1 MKSKFTFFLLIV
13 LSASCSQDYSP
24 KPKGYFHINLPEPA
38 YYDYAGSQYFKF
50 SFSNQALVEDAKN
63 IPIEMKDKNGT
74 GLNIYYP
81 RLHSQIYCS
90 YFRINKED
98 FPVFLKESQQMV
110 YNREKKAK
118 GVKELEFSNPEQKVY
133 GVVYEIQ
140 GEAISPIQFV
150 ISDSTNSF
158 FRGALFFD
166 TFYNRDSIA
175 PVLEYINKDI
185 QIMMESFRWKQ

>member
-1 MKSKFTFFLLIV
+1 MNSKFTFFLLFV
-13 LSASCSQDYSP
+13 LSVSCSSDYSP
-24 KPKGYFHINLPEPA
+24 KPKGYFHIDLPEPV
-38 YYDYAGSQYFKF
+38 YHDYAGSRYFKF
-50 SFSNQALVEDAKN
+50 SFSNQAFVEDVRNASV
-63 IPIEMKDKNGT
+63 EMKEKNGT

-81 RLHSQIYCS
+81 SLHAQIYCS
-90 YFRINKED
+90 YFRLNKD
-98 FPVFLKESQQMV
+98 YLPVFLEESQQMV

-118 GVKELEFSNPEQKVY
+118 GVRKIEFSHPEQKVY

-175 PVLEYINKDI
+175 PVLVYINKDI
-185 QIMMESFRWKQ
+185 QIMIESFRWKQ